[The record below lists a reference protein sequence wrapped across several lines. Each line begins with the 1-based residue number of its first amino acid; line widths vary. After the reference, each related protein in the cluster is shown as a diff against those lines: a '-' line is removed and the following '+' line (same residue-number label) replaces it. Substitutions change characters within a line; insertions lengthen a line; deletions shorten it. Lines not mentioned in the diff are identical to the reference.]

1 MEIPIEILNMIIE
14 ILKDVVLPIVLVFLT
29 VYLVHRYELRKGK
42 VEQDEKI
49 VRQLFGRCLD
59 ALTQTYEAMSV
70 CFNVLN
76 QYANSPPTSVR
87 QFNTQV
93 LAVKDRWEQVEQNN
107 AIWLKPLEKEIS
119 EVRGEFR
126 MVSIEIS
133 QRVRN
138 PNYTMNIRWRQ
149 FSDAFFTARDAIRD
163 LVPISH
169 LEKRLKQI
177 SSRSP

>member
-1 MEIPIEILNMIIE
+1 MAISVEILNMAIE
-14 ILKDVVLPIVLVFLT
+14 ILEKAVLPIVLALLT
-29 VYLVHRYELRKGK
+29 VYIVHWFELKRAK

-59 ALTQTYEAMSV
+59 ALTQTYEAMSI

-87 QFNTQV
+87 QFNRQV
-93 LAVKDRWEQVEQNN
+93 LAVKDKWEQVEQNN
-107 AIWLKPLEKEIS
+107 AIWLKSIEKEIS
-119 EVRGEFR
+119 AVRGEFR

-133 QRVRN
+133 RKVRN
-138 PNYTMNIRWRQ
+138 PNYTMNIRWKQ
-149 FSDAFFTARDAIRD
+149 FSDAFFTARDAIRN

-177 SSRSP
+177 SSPTP